1 MRKVN
6 YWKTLLLVLCTGC
19 IFAACSD
26 DDDENPFTGVD
37 NNFLS
42 FSLES
47 NENVWKATIID
58 NEITVTVPEGTSLDG
73 AQASYTLS
81 EQATVNPNPSS
92 VTAWGEEQQFTVTSY
107 NGTTR
112 TYKYTVRYSAVSE
125 IGTFILNSQAD
136 VDAFADHHVTVIEGS
151 LSIATVEN
159 TEDPV
164 INLNGL
170 AKITEVM
177 DDITIGQ
184 YYKGENLAG
193 LAKLEKV
200 GSISM
205 RDNSSLTEFALPNLL
220 SIRGELLIVNPTE
233 NNITSIKCPQLTTI
247 LKRCY
252 IQAPNLKSL
261 NLNSLES
268 IPGKGDNSNEDGTF
282 SLYDSQLVSL
292 DLPALKVIG
301 KKFILALSSS
311 KKHPELTQINL
322 PELTSCKEVSIGDA
336 DKLETISLPK
346 LSSLSSFSI
355 TSCAKFS
362 KLNETIAPFN
372 MEKLSISHC
381 PSVTELDASQKDIN
395 NISITY
401 VDNKFVLKG
410 KKEMGSYAFT
420 GYQLPKTEGIST
432 FASLT
437 VTTPLT
443 NVEIPDIK
451 QVTGELSFQATA
463 NVTLESV
470 SMPDLETV
478 GTFVSKD
485 KYTSVSFPKL
495 TKVTEHLEI
504 RINKTI
510 TNLSHL
516 NFKSLKSVEFLY
528 LYGSRNASIKSL
540 DGYFPALE
548 TLIRI
553 QIYLFTGLYDFS
565 PFKKFAD
572 VMTEDSQW
580 NVTVS
585 ALGTVTLKQMQE
597 SETGDFTPGN

>member
-6 YWKTLLLVLCTGC
+6 YWKTLLVVLCTGC
-19 IFAACSD
+19 IFAACGD

-136 VDAFADHHVTVIEGS
+136 VDALADHHVTVIEGS

-205 RDNSSLTEFALPNLL
+205 RNNSSLTEFALPNLL
-220 SIRGELLIVNPTE
+220 SIRGELFIANPAE

-247 LKRCY
+247 LKQCY

-268 IPGKGDNSNEDGTF
+268 IPGKGDNSNGDGTF
-282 SLYDSQLVSL
+282 SLYGSQLVSL
-292 DLPALKVIG
+292 DLPVLKQVG
-301 KKFILALSSS
+301 KQFILTQLSG
-311 KKHPELTQINL
+311 KEHPELTLINL
-322 PELTSCKEVSIGDA
+322 PELTSCKEVSIGEA
-336 DKLETISLPK
+336 DKLETINLPK
-346 LSSLSSFSI
+346 LSTLSSFSI
-355 TSCAKFS
+355 SSCAKFS

-372 MEKLSISHC
+372 MENIKVLHC

-395 NISITY
+395 SISILNA
-401 VDNKFVLKG
+401 DNNFILKG

-451 QVTGELSFQATA
+451 QVTGELSFQSTA

-478 GTFVSKD
+478 GNFNTGNDNKRCN
-485 KYTSVSFPKL
+485 FPKL
-495 TKVTEHLEI
+495 TKVSTRLY
-504 RINKTI
+504 INIGKVVTD
-510 TNLSHL
+510 LSYL
-516 NFKSLKSVEFLY
+516 NFKSLESVEFLEM
-528 LYGSRNASIKSL
+528 YGSRNTNITSLEDLLPKLKSSNRISI
-540 DGYFPALE
+540 
-548 TLIRI
+548 R
-553 QIYLFTGLYDFS
+553 LFTALYDFS
-565 PFKKFAD
+565 LFKDIAD
-572 VMTEDSQW
+572 AMTEDSQW
-580 NVTVS
+580 YVRNCGP
-585 ALGTVTLKQMQE
+585 GTVTLQQMQE
-597 SETGDFTPGN
+597 SATGDFTPDN